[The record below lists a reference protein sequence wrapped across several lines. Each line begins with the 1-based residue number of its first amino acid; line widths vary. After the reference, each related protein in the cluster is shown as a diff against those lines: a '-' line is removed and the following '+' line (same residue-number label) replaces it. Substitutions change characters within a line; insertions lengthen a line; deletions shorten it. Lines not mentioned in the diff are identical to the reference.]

1 MLLFKLIL
9 DPVLYFG
16 TLDEKTGPRQKMKPE
31 GASADESRHEN
42 GGGGRSRN
50 ALRPDPAGLSRSV
63 DIGGAAAPTPPRCH
77 QGRVRSPRA
86 RGHQFRA
93 GAAPLQYRRQGAD
106 RGRAAHA
113 RLLSRVERVV

>member
-16 TLDEKTGPRQKMKPE
+16 TMDEETGPRQKTKPE
-31 GASADESRHEN
+31 GASSDESRHEN

-50 ALRPDPAGLSRSV
+50 AFRAHPAALSRSV
-63 DIGGAAAPTPPRCH
+63 DIGGAAASTAPRCH
-77 QGRVRSPRA
+77 QGRVRSPRPG
-86 RGHQFRA
+86 GHQFRA
-93 GAAPLQYRRQGAD
+93 GASPLQYRRQGAD

-113 RLLSRVERVV
+113 RLLSRVERV